1 MEQYTH
7 DWFSH
12 NIVAWEQLLAHY
24 KGQPNLKFLEVGCFE
39 GKATNWLC
47 ENILIGDKSYI
58 TVIDTFEGSP
68 EEDGMTGIDFDTLR
82 QRFESNT
89 YKHKDKITILQGFSQ
104 DILRDIQPIHKGY
117 DFIYIDATHTAYGTL
132 EDAVLCHRLL
142 KPGGIIIFDDYQW
155 KDPNRPQPYNS
166 PALAIE
172 SFVHCFEPFYDVVM
186 TGYQVGIQKKIDPKL
201 DC

>member
-12 NIVAWEQLLAHY
+12 NIPVWEQVLGHL
-24 KGQPNLKFLEVGCFE
+24 KDQPKLKFLEVGCFE

-47 ENILIGDKSYI
+47 ENILTGDKSGI
-58 TVIDTFEGSP
+58 VVIDTFEGSP
-68 EEDGMTGIDFDTLR
+68 EEDGMAGIDFNTLR

-89 YKHKDKITILQGFSQ
+89 YKHKKKITILQGYSQ
-104 DILRDIQPIHKGY
+104 DILRSIVPTNKGY

-132 EDAVLCHRLL
+132 QDAVLCHSLL
-142 KPGGIIIFDDYQW
+142 KPNGIIIFDDYQW
-155 KDPNRPQPYNS
+155 VDPNRPEPHNS

-172 SFVHCFEPFYDVVM
+172 SFVHCFKPFYDVVM
-186 TGYQVGIQKKIDPKL
+186 TGYQVGIQKKANVNVV
-201 DC
+201 

>member
-12 NIVAWEQLLAHY
+12 NIPAWEQVLGHF
-24 KGQPNLKFLEVGCFE
+24 KDQPKLKFLEVGCFE

-47 ENILIGDKSYI
+47 ENILTGDKSGI
-58 TVIDTFEGSP
+58 VVIDTFEGSP
-68 EEDGMTGIDFDTLR
+68 EEDGMAGIDFDTLR

-89 YKHKDKITILQGFSQ
+89 YKHKKKITILQGYSQ
-104 DILRDIQPIHKGY
+104 DILRSIVPTNKGY

-132 EDAVLCHRLL
+132 QDAVLCHDLL
-142 KPGGIIIFDDYQW
+142 KPNGIIIFDDYQW
-155 KDPNRPQPYNS
+155 VDPNRPEPHNS

-172 SFVHCFEPFYDVVM
+172 SFVHCFKPFYDVVM
-186 TGYQVGIQKKIDPKL
+186 TGYQVGIQKKANVNVV
-201 DC
+201 